1 MDGSTQQF
9 FLSRGPQSLQNHFV
23 LLPYVFFY
31 LGLCLEIKGVSG
43 IEPDPLLLAPGS
55 VLLLLQQHPG
65 EFLCRNKEIKKCFLL
80 KITLANQ
87 ILAQQ
92 TLLLMPVEE
101 QTQQHTEKSF
111 L

>member
-1 MDGSTQQF
+1 MPIS
-9 FLSRGPQSLQNHFV
+9 HFG

-65 EFLCRNKEIKKCFLL
+65 EFLCGNKEIKKCFLL
-80 KITLANQ
+80 EITLANQ

-92 TLLLMPVEE
+92 TLLLMPAEE
-101 QTQQHTEKSF
+101 
-111 L
+111 